1 MKCLFNLFSAFV
13 GTMFFM
19 PVNAAESAAD
29 YNVVPQPRSIAM
41 QKGEAF
47 VLSAGTK
54 IIYPD
59 GNAEM
64 KRNCSE
70 VSYPSEIS
78 T

>member
-41 QKGEAF
+41 QKGESF
-47 VLSAGTK
+47 VWQNMSKSLRDS
-54 IIYPD
+54 
-59 GNAEM
+59 
-64 KRNCSE
+64 R
-70 VSYPSEIS
+70 
-78 T
+78 